1 MTSYSHSSAA
11 MGRPDTVR
19 LRTIGSFL
27 LPLLLWAAVSYV
39 PGLWQPLIKVS
50 NPGSVAFY
58 QEGML
63 VEKSQF
69 KVQAQSAIERGEL
82 PPTGS
87 PANPVY
93 LPAPHEVVT
102 ALYTSFTT
110 PPVRRSEMWFHQ
122 SIWHS
127 VTIIFWGFLYSCLL
141 GVPWRPVRCV

>member
-1 MTSYSHSSAA
+1 MATQSDSPVA
-11 MGRPDTVR
+11 MGRQQSFRFLTM
-19 LRTIGSFL
+19 GSFL

-50 NPGSVAFY
+50 SPGGVAFY

-63 VEKSQF
+63 VEKDQF
-69 KVQAQSAIERGEL
+69 EMQAQSAMERGDAV
-82 PPTGS
+82 PTGS

-93 LPAPHEVVT
+93 LPAPHEVAT

-127 VTIIFWGFLYSCLL
+127 ITLIFWGFL
-141 GVPWRPVRCV
+141 